1 MATILAVDDSCATRE
16 LVLFTLKSAEHE
28 VVTAVDGVDALEKAK
43 HTKADVVITDI
54 NMPRMD
60 GFRLIQELRSLTTY
74 RFTPLLVL
82 TTESGDDQKGRGGP
96 QVQPVG

>member
-1 MATILAVDDSCATRE
+1 MATILALDDSRAMRD

-28 VVTAVDGVDALEKAK
+28 VVMAVDGVDALEKAK

-60 GFRLIQELRSLTTY
+60 GFQLIKELRGLATY

-82 TTESGDDQKGRGGP
+82 TGTSASVAGDLRA
-96 QVQPVG
+96 